1 MYRQKAQPCGGRA
14 LPGGD
19 ATDAGVGAAGAC
31 PGAGRDKRVVSRAPK
46 AGRATGRL
54 ERVGA
59 PRQAD
64 GAASLPPTTVNKKA
78 GPRARMA
85 RVPVGIAAVGADR
98 EGVVAAFTGFVFRHG
113 GNIESLSQNV
123 VKGVFGMY
131 IEATFKG
138 GIDGLE
144 PALRRVGRRYGM
156 DVSVHVGG
164 ARRKS
169 VAVFVTREPHCL
181 RALLAARGRIAG
193 DISVVVG
200 TERALEPMAKRA
212 GVPFVAVEERDQAT
226 AEERLIGVC
235 REYGIDLIVLARY
248 MRILNPNFVWRYP
261 NRIINIHPSL
271 LPAFPGAMAYAQA
284 YERGTKIAGVTSHY
298 VTENLDQGPIILQ
311 DSFAVDPDDGLD
323 KVKRRGQGLEARTL
337 VKAVGLHL
345 DDRLD
350 VRWRKVHVRPARGG
364 GGAR

>member
-1 MYRQKAQPCGGRA
+1 
-14 LPGGD
+14 
-19 ATDAGVGAAGAC
+19 
-31 PGAGRDKRVVSRAPK
+31 
-46 AGRATGRL
+46 
-54 ERVGA
+54 
-59 PRQAD
+59 
-64 GAASLPPTTVNKKA
+64 
-78 GPRARMA
+78 MA
-85 RVPVGIAAVGADR
+85 RIPVGIAAVGADR

-113 GNIESLSQNV
+113 GNIESVSQNV

-131 IEATFKG
+131 IEATFRG
-138 GIDGLE
+138 GADIGRLE
-144 PALRRVGRRYGM
+144 PALRRVARRYGM
-156 DVSVHVGG
+156 DVSVHGGG
-164 ARRKS
+164 ARRRN

-200 TERALEPMAKRA
+200 TERALEPMAERA
-212 GVPFVAVEERDQAT
+212 GVPFVAVEERDQAR
-226 AEERLIGVC
+226 AEERLIEVC
-235 REYGIDLIVLARY
+235 RERRIDLIVLARY

-311 DSFAVDPDDGLD
+311 DSFAVDPDDGLEE
-323 KVKRRGQGLEARTL
+323 VRRRGQGLEARTL
-337 VKAVGLHL
+337 VKAVALHL
-345 DDRLD
+345 DGRLD

-364 GGAR
+364 AAGGKQGKSSSSSSSSNGGAR